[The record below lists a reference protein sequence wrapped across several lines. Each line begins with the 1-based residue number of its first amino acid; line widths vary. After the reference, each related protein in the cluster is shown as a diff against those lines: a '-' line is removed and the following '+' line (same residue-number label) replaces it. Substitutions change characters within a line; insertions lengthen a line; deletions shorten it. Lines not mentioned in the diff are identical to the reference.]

1 MKKSIALLF
10 AAVLLCTGCNSGGGS
25 EVSAAGSPDSSQGTT
40 APVSSADEPVGEGGT
55 EADNSSAADN
65 FSEEDNSS
73 EPEISVGSEITAEP
87 EPDSQDFSVTPG
99 VWRGDD
105 GYYIF
110 REDGSGAVSSF
121 ELGIGVAF
129 QYEVRSSGILFN
141 MGAVDSITQAKV
153 SDIAEDS
160 FTLTSL
166 DGSAE
171 RLFYVSDR
179 TDDFVF
185 YTDEELQKLA
195 LAYYEANFS
204 YSPSSCGIR
213 QNEDGTATIQLYD
226 SLQDHNSTSAW
237 YTVDRVSL
245 VGTDD
250 LSGCEVDLNGYVD
263 SLYSQEAMG

>member
-1 MKKSIALLF
+1 MKKNMALLF
-10 AAVLLCTGCNSGGGS
+10 AAVLLCTGCKSGGGS
-25 EVSAAGSPDSSQGTT
+25 EISAAGSSDSSQGTT
-40 APVSSADEPVGEGGT
+40 APVSSADEPVGGEDGS

-65 FSEEDNSS
+65 SAK
-73 EPEISVGSEITAEP
+73 PEITGEPEITAEP
-87 EPDSQDFSVTPG
+87 EPDGQDFSITPG

-105 GYYIF
+105 GYYTF

-129 QYEVRSSGILFN
+129 EYEIRSGGILFH
-141 MGAVDSITQAKV
+141 MGSVDNITQADV

-160 FTLTSL
+160 FTLTSV
-166 DGSAE
+166 DGAAE
-171 RLFYVSDR
+171 RLYYVSDM

-213 QNEDGTATIQLYD
+213 HNEDGTATIQLYD
-226 SLQDHNSTSAW
+226 SLEDHNSTSAW

-250 LSGCEVDLNGYVD
+250 MSGSEVDLSEYVD